1 MDETTKFLIAFGIFA
16 ILAMFVTT
24 ALPMILHY
32 RNIKKEYD
40 EGKLTAEQATFRLWN
55 G

>member
-1 MDETTKFLIAFGIFA
+1 MYDGIFA

-32 RNIKKEYD
+32 RNVNKAYK
-40 EGKLTAEQATFRLWN
+40 EGKLTAEEANFRLWN